1 MTVAESIRNVVLQ
14 IGRWIRLRFF
24 STSAYGTGGSVDLV
38 LEERGTATV
47 RKPSARSTGADHAA
61 LLVVRESEALSSS
74 RKARSAFRTTPLR
87 CLRVRA
93 SSTPPPPFSPPGD
106 SLRSSP
112 EPCAHSVRARH
123 QSQHSTAAL
132 PSPSSREERGPW
144 CPRERSERGGSRD
157 AKRLSSCG
165 KSPIFQQL
173 RRACSPGGMK
183 GRGPV
188 ARSARPLSERRR
200 SEDMPHRTR
209 ERTEGF
215 RVVCVCDR
223 SEKHDLTRRSVFH
236 LYRTFSPYEEPPT
249 PSEQS
254 RIDGFDQ
261 SCRRTSTT
269 IPTTSN
275 RIPQYS
281 ES

>member
-1 MTVAESIRNVVLQ
+1 MRVLS
-14 IGRWIRLRFF
+14 GWFGECR
-24 STSAYGTGGSVDLV
+24 
-38 LEERGTATV
+38 LEEGRPLTT
-47 RKPSARSTGADHAA
+47 RKPSAGSTRADRAA

-165 KSPIFQQL
+165 KSPIVQQL
-173 RRACSPGGMK
+173 RRACSPDVRVNEVNAGLEDERSESSSGLK
-183 GRGPV
+183 GRGAV
-188 ARSARPLSERRR
+188 AWPERS
-200 SEDMPHRTR
+200 
-209 ERTEGF
+209 
-215 RVVCVCDR
+215 
-223 SEKHDLTRRSVFH
+223 
-236 LYRTFSPYEEPPT
+236 
-249 PSEQS
+249 S
-254 RIDGFDQ
+254 RA
-261 SCRRTSTT
+261 
-269 IPTTSN
+269 
-275 RIPQYS
+275 
-281 ES
+281 

>member
-1 MTVAESIRNVVLQ
+1 VTVAESIRNVVLQ

-61 LLVVRESEALSSS
+61 LLCGSGERSS
-74 RKARSAFRTTPLR
+74 RHHERRGAPSNDSAAVLAGPCFVHP
-87 CLRVRA
+87 A
-93 SSTPPPPFSPPGD
+93 SPFSPPGD

-112 EPCAHSVRARH
+112 EPLRSLRSRKTPEPA
-123 QSQHSTAAL
+123 QHRSPAL
-132 PSPSSREERGPW
+132 PSSREERGPW

-209 ERTEGF
+209 ER
-215 RVVCVCDR
+215 DR
-223 SEKHDLTRRSVFH
+223 GLS
-236 LYRTFSPYEEPPT
+236 
-249 PSEQS
+249 
-254 RIDGFDQ
+254 
-261 SCRRTSTT
+261 SCLRL
-269 IPTTSN
+269 
-275 RIPQYS
+275 
-281 ES
+281 

>member
-1 MTVAESIRNVVLQ
+1 VSVWEGAFRAGQVSCHAVSLDTCVCLWNGWFCRFGV
-14 IGRWIRLRFF
+14 GRKGDSNTQKALGRLD
-24 STSAYGTGGSVDLV
+24 S
-38 LEERGTATV
+38 RG
-47 RKPSARSTGADHAA
+47 PAA

-173 RRACSPGGMK
+173 RRACSPGGLK
-183 GRGPV
+183 GRGGL
-188 ARSARPLSERRR
+188 A
-200 SEDMPHRTR
+200 
-209 ERTEGF
+209 
-215 RVVCVCDR
+215 
-223 SEKHDLTRRSVFH
+223 
-236 LYRTFSPYEEPPT
+236 
-249 PSEQS
+249 
-254 RIDGFDQ
+254 
-261 SCRRTSTT
+261 
-269 IPTTSN
+269 
-275 RIPQYS
+275 
-281 ES
+281 